1 MEGLHS
7 LLERAERDL
16 GREPEAYV
24 AVAVVG
30 RDRREVQVGRCPWS
44 GATAASNLV
53 GRLGAK
59 VATSARGLRVR
70 VHRDGG
76 GLFGSVLMRRPPAG
90 SGEEG
95 RGAPVPHGQ
104 GAAGGPDRLAT
115 LEAQLARA
123 LSALAAQER
132 ELGAL
137 RSAVAGLTGVGE
149 RFDLYEE
156 RLVEVEAVVERVREV
171 EVMLA
176 ERFRLLDGADEDE
189 G

>member
-1 MEGLHS
+1 MGALQS

-30 RDRREVQVGRCPWS
+30 RDRSEVQVGRCPWS
-44 GATAASNLV
+44 GAAASNLV

-59 VATSARGLRVR
+59 VSADARGLRVR
-70 VHRDGG
+70 VHREGG
-76 GLFGSVLMRRPPAG
+76 GLFGSVLLRRPPAG
-90 SGEEG
+90 SGELG
-95 RGAPVPHGQ
+95 RGAPVLHER
-104 GAAGGPDRLAT
+104 GAAGGSDRIAT
-115 LEAQLARA
+115 LEAQLARG

-132 ELGAL
+132 ELVAL
-137 RSAVAGLTGVGE
+137 RLAVAVLAGVGE
-149 RFDLYEE
+149 RVHAQEE

>member
-1 MEGLHS
+1 ME
-7 LLERAERDL
+7 L
-16 GREPEAYV
+16 GEA
-24 AVAVVG
+24 
-30 RDRREVQVGRCPWS
+30 RRGGEH
-44 GATAASNLV
+44 
-53 GRLGAK
+53 GAK
-59 VATSARGLRVR
+59 VSADARGLRVR
-70 VHRDGG
+70 VHCEGG
-76 GLFGSVLMRRPPAG
+76 GLFGSVLLRRPPAG
-90 SGEEG
+90 SGEVG

-123 LSALAAQER
+123 LSAMAAQER
-132 ELGAL
+132 ELVAL
-137 RSAVAGLTGVGE
+137 RSAVAGLAGVGE
-149 RFDLYEE
+149 RVHAQEE